1 MHGALDMR
9 AVRGGKS
16 RTDENEVRL
25 QDCTVRKRSK
35 ISPRGCHYSSW
46 TQIVLS
52 ETGRRGEGIHHTAH
66 IYQRAISV
74 NITVERESEA
84 STVMARIAGLVVL
97 LVASAAA
104 LPQPEPQPDARSLY
118 SKNSIQTENDLLM
131 SIYNDC
137 LQKDSA
143 SCMKVKFLS
152 FIDKWFGHQG
162 QKDTFTIA
170 EGVTV
175 VKTANEPA
183 DGAPRAS
190 TDDSIESVVFNRV
203 QRFLQTH
210 TIKIDLEGSKILNAV
225 TSTGRALNDVV
236 DNLTEDDSLEEE
248 GRGKKKK
255 AQKLLGPLMAALAMK
270 AAALIPLAL
279 GAIAL
284 LAGKALIVGKIAL
297 VLSAILGLKKLLS
310 GGHGKHVTY
319 EVVSHP
325 HHSSSHV
332 STHEASFGGG
342 YGGGDAGGGYGGSS
356 GHGGWGRSLDAQQLA
371 YSAHAPQ

>member
-1 MHGALDMR
+1 MA
-9 AVRGGKS
+9 KW
-16 RTDENEVRL
+16 RL
-25 QDCTVRKRSK
+25 
-35 ISPRGCHYSSW
+35 
-46 TQIVLS
+46 
-52 ETGRRGEGIHHTAH
+52 
-66 IYQRAISV
+66 
-74 NITVERESEA
+74 
-84 STVMARIAGLVVL
+84 AGFVL
-97 LVASAAA
+97 LALALAQA
-104 LPQPEPQPDARSLY
+104 LPQPEEARSLY
-118 SKNSIQTENDLLM
+118 SKNSIQTENDVFE
-131 SIYNDC
+131 SIYKDC

-152 FIDKWFGHQG
+152 FIDKWFGSQG
-162 QKDTFTIA
+162 QKDTFTIT

-175 VKTANEPA
+175 VKTSDKA
-183 DGAPRAS
+183 DGAPRS
-190 TDDSIESVVFNRV
+190 NDGSMESVILGKV
-203 QRFLQTH
+203 QNFLQTH
-210 TIKIDLEGSKILNAV
+210 TIKIDLEGSKLVNAV

-236 DNLTEDDSLEEE
+236 DSLTDDDDLTEE

-310 GGHGKHVTY
+310 GGSGKHVTY

-332 STHEASFGGG
+332 SSHDSFGGG
-342 YGGGDAGGGYGGSS
+342 GGYSGGDVGGGYGGSS
-356 GHGGWGRSLDAQQLA
+356 GHGGGWGRSLEGQQLA
-371 YSAHAPQ
+371 YSAHTPQ

>member
-1 MHGALDMR
+1 MRVVTAL
-9 AVRGGKS
+9 VI
-16 RTDENEVRL
+16 L
-25 QDCTVRKRSK
+25 
-35 ISPRGCHYSSW
+35 
-46 TQIVLS
+46 
-52 ETGRRGEGIHHTAH
+52 
-66 IYQRAISV
+66 AI
-74 NITVERESEA
+74 
-84 STVMARIAGLVVL
+84 GLV
-97 LVASAAA
+97 SA
-104 LPQPEPQPDARSLY
+104 LPQQKEARSL
-118 SKNSIQTENDLLM
+118 NSIQTENDVLE
-131 SIYNDC
+131 SIYKDC
-137 LQKDSA
+137 MQKDSA
-143 SCMKVKFLS
+143 SCMKVKVLS
-152 FIDKWFGHQG
+152 FIDKWFTNQG

-175 VKTANEPA
+175 VKTSDKQ
-183 DGAPRAS
+183 DGAPRANGDGS
-190 TDDSIESVVFNRV
+190 LESVILSKV
-203 QRFLQTH
+203 QNFLQTH
-210 TIKIDLEGSKILNAV
+210 TIKIDLEGSKIMNAV

-236 DNLTEDDSLEEE
+236 DTLTEDESLEEE

-332 STHEASFGGG
+332 SAGHDFGGS
-342 YGGGDAGGGYGGSS
+342 YGGGDAGGGYSGSS
-356 GHGGWGRSLDAQQLA
+356 GHGGWGRSLEGQQLA
-371 YSAHAPQ
+371 YNAHVPQ

>member
-1 MHGALDMR
+1 MA
-9 AVRGGKS
+9 K
-16 RTDENEVRL
+16 
-25 QDCTVRKRSK
+25 CT
-35 ISPRGCHYSSW
+35 IAG
-46 TQIVLS
+46 IVLLALAL
-52 ETGRRGEGIHHTAH
+52 T
-66 IYQRAISV
+66 Q
-74 NITVERESEA
+74 
-84 STVMARIAGLVVL
+84 
-97 LVASAAA
+97 A
-104 LPQPEPQPDARSLY
+104 LPQPEEARSLY
-118 SKNSIQTENDLLM
+118 SKNSIQTENDVFE
-131 SIYNDC
+131 SIYKDC

-152 FIDKWFGHQG
+152 FIDKWFGTQG
-162 QKDTFTIA
+162 TKDTFTIT

-175 VKTANEPA
+175 VKTSDKA
-183 DGAPRAS
+183 DGAPRANS
-190 TDDSIESVVFNRV
+190 DGSIESVIFGKV
-203 QRFLQTH
+203 QSFLQTH
-210 TIKIDLEGSKILNAV
+210 TIKIDLEGSKLVNAV

-236 DNLTEDDSLEEE
+236 DSLTEDEEE

-310 GGHGKHVTY
+310 GGSGKHVTY

-332 STHEASFGGG
+332 STHDSFGGGGG
-342 YGGGDAGGGYGGSS
+342 YGGGDAGGGGGYSGGSS
-356 GHGGWGRSLDAQQLA
+356 GHGGWGRALEGQQIA
-371 YSAHAPQ
+371 YKAHAPQ

>member
-1 MHGALDMR
+1 M
-9 AVRGGKS
+9 
-16 RTDENEVRL
+16 
-25 QDCTVRKRSK
+25 
-35 ISPRGCHYSSW
+35 
-46 TQIVLS
+46 
-52 ETGRRGEGIHHTAH
+52 
-66 IYQRAISV
+66 
-74 NITVERESEA
+74 
-84 STVMARIAGLVVL
+84 L
-97 LVASAAA
+97 LVAVAAA
-104 LPQPEPQPDARSLY
+104 LPQPEPQPAEARSLY
-118 SKNSIQTENDLLM
+118 SKNSIHTENDLLE
-131 SIYNDC
+131 SIYKDC
-137 LQKDSA
+137 MQKDSA

-152 FIDKWFGHQG
+152 YIDKWFGSQG
-162 QKDTFTIA
+162 QKDTFTIT

-175 VKTANEPA
+175 VKTSNADAA

-190 TDDSIESVVFNRV
+190 ADDSIESVILNRV
-203 QRFLQTH
+203 QRYLQTH
-210 TIKIDLEGSKILNAV
+210 TIKIDLEGSKLVNAV
-225 TSTGRALNDVV
+225 TSTGRALNEVV
-236 DNLTEDDSLEEE
+236 DSLSEDDSPEEE

-255 AQKLLGPLMAALAMK
+255 AAKLLGPLMAALAMK

-332 STHEASFGGG
+332 ATHSDSFSGGGFGG
-342 YGGGDAGGGYGGSS
+342 AEVSGGYSGGGSS
-356 GHGGWGRSLDAQQLA
+356 GHGGWGRSLEGQQLA

>member
-1 MHGALDMR
+1 MR
-9 AVRGGKS
+9 LVG
-16 RTDENEVRL
+16 
-25 QDCTVRKRSK
+25 
-35 ISPRGCHYSSW
+35 
-46 TQIVLS
+46 
-52 ETGRRGEGIHHTAH
+52 RGEGIHHSAH
-66 IYQRAISV
+66 IYQRSISV
-74 NITVERESEA
+74 SITVERESEA
-84 STVMARIAGLVVL
+84 STVMARIAGLLVL
-97 LVASAAA
+97 LVAATTA
-104 LPQPEPQPDARSLY
+104 LPQPDPQPEARSLY
-118 SKNSIQTENDLLM
+118 SKNSIQTENDLLT
-131 SIYNDC
+131 SIYKDC

-152 FIDKWFGHQG
+152 FIDKWFGSQG
-162 QKDTFTIA
+162 QKDTFTIT

-175 VKTANEPA
+175 VKTSNVDPS

-190 TDDSIESVVFNRV
+190 ADDSIESIVLNRV

-210 TIKIDLEGSKILNAV
+210 TIKIDLEGSKLVNAV

-236 DNLTEDDSLEEE
+236 DNLTDDDSLEEE

-332 STHEASFGGG
+332 STHDSFGGG
-342 YGGGDAGGGYGGSS
+342 YSGGDVGGGYGGGSS

>member
-1 MHGALDMR
+1 MR
-9 AVRGGKS
+9 VIAV
-16 RTDENEVRL
+16 V
-25 QDCTVRKRSK
+25 
-35 ISPRGCHYSSW
+35 
-46 TQIVLS
+46 VL
-52 ETGRRGEGIHHTAH
+52 
-66 IYQRAISV
+66 AI
-74 NITVERESEA
+74 
-84 STVMARIAGLVVL
+84 GLV
-97 LVASAAA
+97 SA
-104 LPQPEPQPDARSLY
+104 LPQKEARSL
-118 SKNSIQTENDLLM
+118 NSIQTENDVLE
-131 SIYNDC
+131 SIYKDC
-137 LQKDSA
+137 MQKDSA
-143 SCMKVKFLS
+143 SCMKVKVLS
-152 FIDKWFGHQG
+152 FIDKWFTNQG

-175 VKTANEPA
+175 VKTSDKQ

-190 TDDSIESVVFNRV
+190 ADGSLESVILSKV
-203 QRFLQTH
+203 QNFLQTH
-210 TIKIDLEGSKILNAV
+210 TIKIDLEGSKIMNAV

-236 DNLTEDDSLEEE
+236 DNLTEDESLEEE

-332 STHEASFGGG
+332 SSSHDFGGS
-342 YGGGDAGGGYGGSS
+342 YGGGDAGGGGYSGSS
-356 GHGGWGRSLDAQQLA
+356 GHGGWGRSLEGQQLA
-371 YSAHAPQ
+371 YNAHVPSQ

>member
-1 MHGALDMR
+1 
-9 AVRGGKS
+9 
-16 RTDENEVRL
+16 
-25 QDCTVRKRSK
+25 
-35 ISPRGCHYSSW
+35 
-46 TQIVLS
+46 
-52 ETGRRGEGIHHTAH
+52 
-66 IYQRAISV
+66 
-74 NITVERESEA
+74 
-84 STVMARIAGLVVL
+84 MARIAGLLVL
-97 LVASAAA
+97 LVAAATA
-104 LPQPEPQPDARSLY
+104 LPQPEPEARSLHT
-118 SKNSIQTENDLLM
+118 KNSLLTENDLLN

-143 SCMKVKFLS
+143 ACMKIKFLS
-152 FIDKWFGHQG
+152 FIEKYLGKQ
-162 QKDTFTIA
+162 DTFAIT

-175 VKTANEPA
+175 VKTSNEP
-183 DGAPRAS
+183 DGAPRS
-190 TDDSIESVVFNRV
+190 SPDDSIESIILNKV
-203 QRFLQTH
+203 QGFLKTH
-210 TIKIDLEGSKILNAV
+210 TVKIDLEGSKILNAV
-225 TSTGRALNDVV
+225 QSTGRALNDVV
-236 DNLTEDDSLEEE
+236 DNLTDDESLEEE

-332 STHEASFGGG
+332 ATHESFGGGGGGGG
-342 YGGGDAGGGYGGSS
+342 YGGDVGGGYSGGSS

>member
-1 MHGALDMR
+1 MA
-9 AVRGGKS
+9 
-16 RTDENEVRL
+16 
-25 QDCTVRKRSK
+25 
-35 ISPRGCHYSSW
+35 SW
-46 TQIVLS
+46 K
-52 ETGRRGEGIHHTAH
+52 
-66 IYQRAISV
+66 
-74 NITVERESEA
+74 
-84 STVMARIAGLVVL
+84 IAGLVL
-97 LVASAAA
+97 LVAAFSAA
-104 LPQPEPQPDARSLY
+104 LPQPETEARSLY
-118 SKNSIQTENDLLM
+118 SKNSIQTENDLLE
-131 SIYNDC
+131 SIYKDC

-152 FIDKWFGHQG
+152 FIDKWFGTQG
-162 QKDTFTIA
+162 QKDTFTIT

-175 VKTANEPA
+175 VKTSDAA

-190 TDDSIESVVFNRV
+190 ADDSIETVILNRV

-210 TIKIDLEGSKILNAV
+210 TIKIDLEGSKIMNAV

-236 DNLTEDDSLEEE
+236 DTLTDDDSLEEE

-325 HHSSSHV
+325 HHSSSSHV
-332 STHEASFGGG
+332 SSHDGGFGGG
-342 YGGGDAGGGYGGSS
+342 YGGGDVGGGYGGSS
-356 GHGGWGRSLDAQQLA
+356 GHGGWGRSLDGQQLA

>member
-1 MHGALDMR
+1 MA
-9 AVRGGKS
+9 KW
-16 RTDENEVRL
+16 RL
-25 QDCTVRKRSK
+25 
-35 ISPRGCHYSSW
+35 
-46 TQIVLS
+46 
-52 ETGRRGEGIHHTAH
+52 
-66 IYQRAISV
+66 
-74 NITVERESEA
+74 
-84 STVMARIAGLVVL
+84 AGVL
-97 LVASAAA
+97 LLATAIAQA
-104 LPQPEPQPDARSLY
+104 LPQPEQEARSLY
-118 SKNSIQTENDLLM
+118 SKNSIQTEYDVFE
-131 SIYNDC
+131 SIYKDC

-152 FIDKWFGHQG
+152 FFDKWFGAQG

-175 VKTANEPA
+175 VKTTDKS
-183 DGAPRAS
+183 DGAPRAN
-190 TDDSIESVVFNRV
+190 TDGSMESVILGKV
-203 QRFLQTH
+203 QNFLQTH
-210 TIKIDLEGSKILNAV
+210 TIKIDLEGSKIMNAV

-236 DNLTEDDSLEEE
+236 DTLTDDDLEEE

-332 STHEASFGGG
+332 SAHDSFGGGGGGGGG
-342 YGGGDAGGGYGGSS
+342 YGGGDAASYGGSS
-356 GHGGWGRSLDAQQLA
+356 GHGGWGRSLEGQQLA